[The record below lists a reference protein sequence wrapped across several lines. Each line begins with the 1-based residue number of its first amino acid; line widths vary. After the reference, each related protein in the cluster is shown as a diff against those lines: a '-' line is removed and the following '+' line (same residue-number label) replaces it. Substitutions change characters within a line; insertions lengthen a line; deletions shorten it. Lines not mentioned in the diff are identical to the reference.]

1 MPQSLVLGNGNLL
14 THFGSDLQ
22 MRDCYYPYVGQENHS
37 AFGSKHRIGF
47 WVNGTFAW
55 LDHDSWDI
63 NIDYEKRT
71 LVGNSIAK
79 NNLLG
84 IEVHFQDFVYTTHD
98 ILFRRLTIK
107 NLTNTELDVRVFYA
121 HDFYL
126 YGDKLEDTALFD
138 PEFHAVLHYRKQR
151 YFLVN
156 GQWETSKKGLSEFAV
171 GKSCYGKKEGTWR
184 DAEDGHLGGNP
195 IEQGSVDSVVGFYEN
210 FRPEEEK
217 KLNLWLVAGKN
228 IDAIKK
234 NNTRVLK
241 MGVQRIHDHTAGY
254 WSEWCQKSQSKLHG
268 VTDEMKEIWYQSL
281 LMIRTQTDN
290 RGAIIASNDSDIQL
304 FNKDTYC
311 YMWPRDGA
319 LVSVPLSKKGYGE
332 VVRKFLFFCEKI
344 IAPEGYV
351 MNKFTPDGSL
361 GSSWHP
367 KYKDGKIQLP
377 IQEDES
383 ALILYAM
390 NQYYKNSQTIEV
402 VQELFNSVVLKIA
415 GFLMSYIDPKTG
427 LPLQSYDLWEEQRGV
442 FSYTSSTVYAGLDA
456 AADLAK
462 ATGHYHAEE
471 RFRTAAKKM
480 QKAIIKQLY
489 SQTHKRF
496 VKRLTVNEKHEYV
509 EDTVIDASLAFVWEL
524 GVLPADDE
532 RVVNTMQAIEKN
544 LTVTGGG
551 IARYQDDY
559 YHRDYNQ
566 PQDKNY
572 PGNPWIITTLWLA
585 NWYIELAKTK
595 KDLQKPL
602 DLIQWCADRASSA
615 KILPEQ
621 NNPFTGEPLSVA
633 PLTWSHSTYV
643 DTVLRYSEKW
653 ESLN

>member
-1 MPQSLVLGNGNLL
+1 MPQALVLGNGNFL

-22 MRDCYYPYVGQENHS
+22 MRDCYYPYVGQENHTV
-37 AFGSKHRIGF
+37 FGAKHRIGF
-47 WVNGTFAW
+47 WVNGNFAW

-63 NIDYEKRT
+63 EIGYEKRT
-71 LVGNSIAK
+71 LVGDSTAK
-79 NNLLG
+79 NEWLG

-98 ILFRRLTIK
+98 ILFRSLTIK
-107 NLTNTELDVRVFYA
+107 NLTDGDLDLRVFYA

-138 PEFHAVLHYRKQR
+138 PEFHAVLHYRKKR

-156 GQWETSKKGLSEFAV
+156 GQWEISKKGLSEFAV
-171 GKSCYGKKEGTWR
+171 GKSSYGNKEGTWR

-195 IEQGSVDSVVGFYEN
+195 IEQGSVDSVVGFYDH
-210 FRPEEEK
+210 FIAGEEK

-228 IDAIKK
+228 IDDIKK

-241 MGVQRIHDHTAGY
+241 MGINRVHDHTAGY
-254 WSEWCQKSQSKLHG
+254 WSEWCQKCQCKLAG
-268 VTDEMKEIWYQSL
+268 VTNEMEELWYQSL

-290 RGAIIASNDSDIQL
+290 RGAIIASNDSDIQM

-344 IAPEGYV
+344 ISPEGYM

-390 NQYYKNSQTIEV
+390 NEYYKNTKTIEV

-415 GFLMSYIDPKTG
+415 GFLMIYIDPKTH

-442 FSYTSSTVYAGLDA
+442 FSYTSATVYAGLNA

-462 ATGHYHAEE
+462 ATGHYYDED
-471 RFRTAAKKM
+471 RFRTAAKKI
-480 QKAIIKQLY
+480 QKAIIKHLY
-489 SQTHKRF
+489 SDKHQRF
-496 VKRLTVNEKHEYV
+496 VKRLTINEKHEYV
-509 EDTVIDASLAFVWEL
+509 EDPVIDASLAFVWEL

-532 RVVNTMQAIEKN
+532 RVVNTMNAIEKN
-544 LTVTGGG
+544 LTVVGGG

-559 YHRDYNQ
+559 YHRDYDR
-566 PQDKNY
+566 PPENY

-595 KDLQKPL
+595 KDLKKPL
-602 DLIQWCADRASSA
+602 ALIQWCTEKANSA
-615 KILPEQ
+615 NILPEQ
-621 NNPFTGEPLSVA
+621 NNPFTGEPLSVG

-643 DTVLRYSEKW
+643 DTVWRFSQKSE
-653 ESLN
+653 ELT